1 MNDIKAIGAFES
13 LNLKKD
19 NPAEIRKAV
28 KEFESLF
35 ISQMLKEMRSTVMQS
50 ELMHS
55 SNSEDIYTSMLDTE
69 LSKVMANS
77 GGIGLGDMLLRQLSA
92 EGESGKGASSEGAP
106 METLMERYRPGSGH
120 GVHAPHTDETLHHN
134 HGLEPEAVEDGVRPP
149 VKGVLSSAYGM
160 RKDPITGDEKFHH
173 GMDIAAAEGSPIYPT
188 APGRVVFSGLRPG
201 YGNVVE
207 VLHAD
212 GTITRYAHNQKNL
225 VTQGDAVT
233 KARPIAYVGSTG
245 RSTGP
250 HLHFEVLK
258 DGSAVDPER
267 YLYG

>member
-1 MNDIKAIGAFES
+1 M
-13 LNLKKD
+13 KKD
-19 NPAEIRKAV
+19 NPAEIRRAV

-77 GGIGLGDMLLRQLSA
+77 GGIGLGDMLLRQLSVGA
-92 EGESGKGASSEGAP
+92 ESGKGASVGTQ
-106 METLMERYRPGSGH
+106 MQGYRPAVEH
-120 GVHAPHTDETLHHN
+120 GVHAPHADETPHHN
-134 HGLEPEAVEDGVRPP
+134 HGLEPEAVEGGIRPP
-149 VKGVLSSAYGM
+149 VKGVLSSAYGL
-160 RKDPITGDEKFHH
+160 RKDPITGDDKFHH
-173 GMDIAAAEGSPIYPT
+173 GMDIAAAEGSPIYPA

-225 VTQGDAVT
+225 VSQGDSVT
-233 KARPIAYVGSTG
+233 KSKPIAYVGSTG

-258 DGSAVDPER
+258 DGSSVDPER